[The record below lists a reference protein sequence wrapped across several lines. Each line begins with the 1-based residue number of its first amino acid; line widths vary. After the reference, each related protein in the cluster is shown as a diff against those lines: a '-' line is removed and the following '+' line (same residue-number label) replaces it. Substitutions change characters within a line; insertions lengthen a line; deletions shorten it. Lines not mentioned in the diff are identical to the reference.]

1 MKTENGFENCIVKL
15 KEIADKI
22 GALPLGVF
30 KGSINDMVNRGDILP
45 PRSGELFRTPNGNVV
60 FLYMPGEDKN
70 SSRDV
75 SVHMYFCNALS
86 NKKNR
91 GEEKDY
97 TGIVKYDNSN
107 MFRLDHG
114 ELRKLSLCITCYK
127 KIGFSRARYGSVND
141 FKYKDF
147 SDDHNISIKNKF
159 KNRTSRFG
167 DWKNFKNIVE

>member
-1 MKTENGFENCIVKL
+1 MVKLENGLEGCVVKL
-15 KEIADKI
+15 KEIANKI

-30 KGSINDMVNRGDILP
+30 RGSIDDMVKRGDILP
-45 PRSGELFRTPNGNVV
+45 PRPGELFRTPNGEVV

-97 TGIVKYDNSN
+97 TGVVKYDNSN
-107 MFRLDHG
+107 MFRLDRG
-114 ELRKLSLCITCYK
+114 GMRKLPLCNACYK
-127 KIGFSRARYGSVND
+127 KIGFFRGHYGTFND

-147 SDDHNISIKNKF
+147 SDDHHITIKNKF
-159 KNRTSRFG
+159 KTRTSRFG
-167 DWKNFKNIVE
+167 DWTKF